1 MTFIYK
7 SIKLLNSQI
16 LFELNYKR
24 CLVINEFVF
33 LSINSKL
40 KFLNE

>member
-7 SIKLLNSQI
+7 SLKLPNSQI

-33 LSINSKL
+33 YLLIQNS
-40 KFLNE
+40 NS